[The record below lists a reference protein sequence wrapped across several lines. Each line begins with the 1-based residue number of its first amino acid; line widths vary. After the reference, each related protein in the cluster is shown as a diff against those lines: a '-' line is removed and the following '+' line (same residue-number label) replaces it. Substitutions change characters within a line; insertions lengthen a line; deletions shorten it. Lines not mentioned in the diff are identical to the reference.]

1 MIKLLFIGDIVG
13 YIGREATKKILPK
26 LIKKYKPSLVVA
38 NAENLAHGK
47 GVTEGTLKE
56 MQDTGINFFTSG
68 NHIFSRKNFADILNN
83 KNFNLLRPANYP
95 EQMDGIGEKVINIS
109 QKKVLLVNL
118 IGRVFLKENFDC
130 PFKKF
135 DKIYKKYYDKVDIIM
150 VDFHAEATSEKKAFA
165 LYADGR
171 ANIIIGTHTHIQ
183 TSDEQILPNNSAY
196 ITDVGAVAAK
206 NSVLGVDSDVI
217 IKSFLDQV
225 NYAHE
230 MPRSGECEFSA
241 VIVGVDKKTN
251 EAKNITRIQEIVTI
265 K

>member
-1 MIKLLFIGDIVG
+1 MTKILFIGDIVG
-13 YIGREATKKILPK
+13 YIGREAVKKILPT
-26 LIKKYKPSLVVA
+26 LIRKHKPNLVIA

-47 GVTEGTLKE
+47 GVTEVTLKE
-56 MQDTGINFFTSG
+56 MQKAGVNYFTSG
-68 NHIFSRKNFADILNN
+68 NHIFSRKNFADILDN
-83 KNFNLLRPANYP
+83 KDFNILRPANYP
-95 EQMDGIGEKVINIS
+95 EQMAGMGEKVINIS

-135 DKIYKKYYDKVDIIM
+135 DKIFKKYYDKVDIII

-165 LYADGR
+165 FYADGR

-183 TSDEQILPNNSAY
+183 TSDEQVLPAGSAY
-196 ITDVGAVAAK
+196 ITDVGAVATK

-217 IKSFLDQV
+217 IKSFLDQI
-225 NYAHE
+225 NYPHE
-230 MPRSGECEFSA
+230 MPRVGECEFNA
-241 VIVGVDKKTN
+241 IIIGIDKKTN
-251 EAKNITRIQEIVTI
+251 EVKNINRIQEIVTI